1 MRYILFLLS
10 PPKDVNLH
18 CTRLYAP
25 NTPMDASDNQHVC
38 GYTEQHNVEQREL
51 RWAPLDK

>member
-25 NTPMDASDNQHVC
+25 NTPMDANDNQHVC